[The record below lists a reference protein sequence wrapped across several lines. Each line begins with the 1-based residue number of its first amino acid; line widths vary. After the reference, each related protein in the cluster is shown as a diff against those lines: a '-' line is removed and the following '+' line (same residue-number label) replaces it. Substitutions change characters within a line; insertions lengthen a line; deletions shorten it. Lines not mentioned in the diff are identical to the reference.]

1 MKISHNWLQRY
12 IDLPESPEEIASL
25 LTQSGLEVSDIDLF
39 ELVKGSLQGLW
50 IGQVMTC
57 EQHPQADR
65 LKQTYVDVGG
75 DRQLSIICGAPN
87 VQVGQKVVVA
97 PVGATIYSYT
107 GEELKIKQKR
117 IRGVL
122 SEGMLCA
129 EDELGLGPSHEKILV
144 LDTPL
149 PPGTP
154 ANQYFD
160 VQPDTVLTIDLT
172 PNRVDAASHFGIA
185 RELRAILDRSIQ
197 LPTVP
202 SLQIEVPHLPMQIK
216 IVDAT
221 VCPRYTGIAM
231 SNIKVQPSPSWL
243 QNKLKAIGFSPVN
256 NVVDI
261 TNFVMHELGQPLHAF
276 DYDQLVGQEIHVQLS
291 KPGTSLV
298 TLDGLTRTLTG
309 AELMISDQAGD
320 IALAGVLG
328 GKRTRIHEGTQNIF
342 LESAYFSPNTIR
354 QTTQHHGLKTE
365 ASFRYERGAD
375 PTMTLCALQRAVGLL
390 QTTCQGKV
398 ASAVIDNYPQEVK
411 ARTIQ
416 IFYKN
421 VFRLIGQPIPTAD
434 IRKILRNLDIT
445 VCDEQADSFV
455 ALVPPYRVDVA
466 REVDV
471 IEEILRIYGYE
482 RIEVGNELGSTFL
495 APTQSMPHK
504 LMHEVATL
512 LAASGYHEIYT
523 NSLTSSAYGQLAD
536 ALDVVDKLSILNPL
550 SERLDVLRTTL
561 LFSGLEV
568 IAHNI
573 HRKQRDLK
581 LFEFGKIYYQDGENY
596 VEQQRLG
603 IWITGNR
610 IVPSWLSKPLAVTF
624 QDLHAIIYKILYRLG
639 VVDFTNEPIISAFY
653 QSGVQLTLQQV
664 PLATVGEVSQQL
676 LQALDIRQSVFFA
689 DIHWDE
695 LLSQP
700 RPQLQYQ
707 AIAKFPAAK
716 RDLSLVL
723 DQRVTFEEI
732 KKLVDRHNEPLIQD
746 MLVFDVYQGA
756 TLPPD
761 KKAYALSFIL
771 QDPNKTLDDK
781 RIYQVMERLRNLFEG
796 QLGASIRE

>member
-1 MKISHNWLQRY
+1 MKISHNWLQKY
-12 IDLPESPEEIASL
+12 IDLPESPEEIARL

-57 EQHPQADR
+57 QQHPQADR

-144 LDTPL
+144 LDTLL

-154 ANQYFD
+154 ASQYFD

-185 RELRAILDRSIQ
+185 RELRAILDRPIQ
-197 LPTVP
+197 LPTV
-202 SLQIEVPHLPMQIK
+202 SLLQIEAPHLPMRIN

-221 VCPRYTGIAM
+221 ACPRYTGIAM

-243 QNKLKAIGFSPVN
+243 QNQLKAIGLSPVN

-261 TNFVMHELGQPLHAF
+261 TNFVMHDLGQPLHAF
-276 DYDQLVGQEIHVQLS
+276 DYDQLVGQEIHVQVS
-291 KPGTSLV
+291 KPGASLV

-328 GKRTRIHEGTQNIF
+328 GKRTCIHEGTQNIF
-342 LESAYFSPNTIR
+342 LESAYFAPNTIR
-354 QTTQHHGLKTE
+354 QTTQHHGFKTE

-411 ARTIQ
+411 ARKIQ
-416 IFYKN
+416 VFYKN

-466 REVDV
+466 REVDI

-482 RIEVGNELGSTFL
+482 RIEVGDQLGSTFL

-536 ALDVVDKLSILNPL
+536 ALDVGDKLSILNPL

-581 LFEFGKIYYQDGENY
+581 LFEFGKIYYQDGGGY
-596 VEQQRLG
+596 VEQHRLG
-603 IWITGNR
+603 IWLTGNR
-610 IVPSWLSKPLAVTF
+610 IAPSWLSKPQAVTF

-639 VVDFTNEPIISAFY
+639 VVDFTNEPMISACY

-664 PLATVGEVSQQL
+664 PIATVGEVSQQL
-676 LQALDIRQSVFFA
+676 LQALDIRQPVFFA

-700 RPQLQYQ
+700 RPQLQYR

-732 KKLVDRHNEPLIQD
+732 EKLLDRHNEPLIQD

-756 TLPPD
+756 ALPPD
-761 KKAYALSFIL
+761 KKAYALSFVL
-771 QDPNKTLDDK
+771 QDPNKTLDDR
-781 RIYQVMERLRNLFEG
+781 RIHQVMERLKNLFEG
-796 QLGASIRE
+796 QLGASVRE